1 MPIITVRL
9 VIVLLA
15 GIVVFGRMC
24 IAGTWIDDFS
34 DPTLRDWRGGQIDD
48 ELSAAVVD
56 GHFNYR
62 GKKQRARHGI
72 TNSGVGK
79 IQDFS
84 LTLKFMFRHIR
95 VPEESYWSIRHYLF
109 NEVTREPEG
118 IIGFEFR
125 YYAAEPNV
133 AFFSINRFMQEHNP
147 QIGRVIRG
155 GNCRCNSPL
164 CIRKR
169 GLAHVED

>member
-1 MPIITVRL
+1 MLIKTAVFMVILL
-9 VIVLLA
+9 V
-15 GIVVFGRMC
+15 IVVFGQMC
-24 IAGTWIDDFS
+24 VAGMWIDDFS
-34 DPTLRDWRGGQIDD
+34 DPTLRDWGSGLIDGKIRV
-48 ELSAAVVD
+48 AVVD

-133 AFFSINRFMQEHNP
+133 AFVSIVRTCRSTIHKSRSYCAKIPSPQPDLPYEQE
-147 QIGRVIRG
+147 
-155 GNCRCNSPL
+155 
-164 CIRKR
+164 
-169 GLAHVED
+169 GLVHVED